1 MKVEETLMKKFL
13 SILLALTMI
22 FAVGALV
29 ACNDEETVNN
39 DEEVASDANIE
50 TPEVETLVCGVTIFE
65 NMNEKDENGV
75 WTGFE
80 TEFAQEVGKI
90 LGMNVEFQEIDW
102 TQKYNELASNA
113 ITCIWNGFTA
123 NSSDNGIKRSDLVDF
138 TYGYMLNQQCI
149 VIKADNAENIKTVED
164 LAGKTAGVEGG
175 SAGESYAASIIGD
188 GSIEK
193 YPAQNKAFIE
203 VKTGA
208 VDFAVMDIVLA
219 KNICGQGDFADL
231 MIVEDIVLDS
241 EIYAVGFKKG
251 SELTAKV
258 NDAIKTLFDNGTM
271 ATLAAKY
278 GFENTV
284 QLCETIE

>member
-1 MKVEETLMKKFL
+1 MKKFL

-22 FAVGALV
+22 FALGTLV
-29 ACNDEETVNN
+29 ACSDEVENN
-39 DEEVASDANIE
+39 EENVENNVE
-50 TPEVETLVCGVTIFE
+50 NNEENNEEPEVETLVCGVTIFE
-65 NMNEKDENGV
+65 NMNEKDENGE

-149 VIKADNAENIKTVED
+149 VIKADNAENIKTIED

-188 GSIEK
+188 GTIEK

-219 KNICGQGDFADL
+219 KNICGQGDYADL

-251 SELTAKV
+251 SDLTAKV
-258 NDAIKTLFDNGTM
+258 NEAIKTLFDNGTM